1 MAKSMHKLS
10 VQEAGNI
17 GLGQAGSTYMDDGD
31 SSTASTTYNAITM
44 INDTTFSTLTDAGRD
59 GGTALTGVAIPK
71 GITIFGEFTAITVN
85 TGKCIAYKGA

>member
-31 SSTASTTYNAITM
+31 NSTASTTYNAITM
-44 INDTTFSTLTDAGRD
+44 ISDTYFTTLTDAGRD
-59 GGTALTGVAIPK
+59 GTTLTGVTIPK
-71 GITIFGEFTAITVN
+71 GVTIFGEFTAITVDA
-85 TGKCIAYKGA
+85 GKCIAYKGA

>member
-59 GGTALTGVAIPK
+59 GSTLTSVAIPK
-71 GITIFGEFTAITVN
+71 GITIFGEFTAITVS